1 MDLGLADKVAVVTG
15 GSSGIGL
22 ATVERLL
29 GEGASVAF
37 CGRDADRL
45 EAARRDLESRH
56 GPDRILAA
64 TCDVLDPAQVERFRD
79 GVVARFGAAD
89 ILINNA
95 GQSRHSTFAETSDQD
110 WRDEFELKFFSVIH
124 PVRAFEALL
133 ERSDCGAIVCV
144 NALLSRQPETRL
156 VATSAARAGLLNLT
170 KSLSAELAPKG
181 IRVNS
186 ILLGLVDS
194 GQWSRR
200 YDQQPDRSISRA
212 DWLARLARDRDIP
225 LGRLGRPSE
234 PAAAIVFLAS
244 PMASYTTGAA
254 LDVSGGQARHV

>member
-1 MDLGLADKVAVVTG
+1 VDLGLTDKVAVVTG

-22 ATVERLL
+22 ATVDQFLH
-29 GEGASVAF
+29 EGAKVAF
-37 CGRDADRL
+37 CGRDPDRL
-45 EAARRDLESRH
+45 ETAKRELESRH
-56 GPDRILAA
+56 GSERLLAV
-64 TCDVLDPAQVERFRD
+64 TCDVLDPTQVERFRD
-79 GVVARFGAAD
+79 AVVDRFAGTD
-89 ILINNA
+89 ILVNNA
-95 GQSRHSTFAETSDQD
+95 GRSRQSTFAETSDQD
-110 WRDEFELKFFSVIH
+110 WRDEFELKFFGVIH
-124 PVRAFEALL
+124 PVRAFEEML

-144 NALLSRQPETRL
+144 NALLSRQPEPRL

-170 KSLSAELAPKG
+170 KSLSGDLAPKG

-200 YDQQPDRSISRA
+200 YDQQPDRSISRE
-212 DWLARLARDRDIP
+212 DWLAQLARDRKIP

-244 PMASYTTGAA
+244 PMASYTTGDA
-254 LDVSGGQARHV
+254 LDVSGGQARYV

>member
-1 MDLGLADKVAVVTG
+1 MGLADRVAVVTG

-22 ATVERLL
+22 ATVEMLL
-29 GEGASVAF
+29 GEGARVAF
-37 CGRDADRL
+37 CGRDRDRL
-45 EAARRDLESRH
+45 DSARADLESRH
-56 GPDRILAA
+56 DADRILAA
-64 TCDVLDPAQVERFRD
+64 TCDVLDPAEVARFRD
-79 GVVARFGAAD
+79 AVVAQFGATD

-95 GQSRHSTFAETSDQD
+95 GQARMSTFAETSDQD
-110 WRDEFELKFFSVIH
+110 WRDELELKFFGVIH
-124 PVRAFEALL
+124 PIRAFEALL

-144 NALLSRQPETRL
+144 NALLSVQPETRL

-170 KSLSAELAPKG
+170 KSLSLDLAPKG

-186 ILLGLVDS
+186 ILLGNVDS

-200 YDQQPDRSISRA
+200 YEQLPDKSISRE
-212 DWLARLARDRDIP
+212 DWLAGLARDRDIP

-254 LDVSGGQARHV
+254 LDVSGGHARHV

>member
-1 MDLGLADKVAVVTG
+1 M
-15 GSSGIGL
+15 
-22 ATVERLL
+22 
-29 GEGASVAF
+29 
-37 CGRDADRL
+37 
-45 EAARRDLESRH
+45 
-56 GPDRILAA
+56 
-64 TCDVLDPAQVERFRD
+64 LDPAQVERFRD
-79 GVVARFGAAD
+79 VVVGRFGATD

-244 PMASYTTGAA
+244 PTASYTTGAA

>member
-22 ATVERLL
+22 ATVEQLL
-29 GEGASVAF
+29 GEGAKVAF
-37 CGRDADRL
+37 CGRDSDRL

-56 GPDRILAA
+56 GSDRILAA
-64 TCDVLDPAQVERFRD
+64 PCDVLDPAQVERFRV
-79 GVVARFGAAD
+79 GVVGRFGATD

-110 WRDEFELKFFSVIH
+110 WRDELELKFFGVIH
-124 PVRAFEALL
+124 PVRAFEKLL
-133 ERSDCGAIVCV
+133 ELSDCGAIVCV
-144 NALLSRQPETRL
+144 NALLSVQPQTGL

-170 KSLSAELAPKG
+170 KSLSFDLAPKG

-200 YDQQPDRSISRA
+200 YDQQPDRSVSRA
-212 DWLARLARDRDIP
+212 DWLARLAGDRDLP

>member
-22 ATVERLL
+22 ATVEQLL
-29 GEGASVAF
+29 GEGAKVAF
-37 CGRDADRL
+37 CGRDPDRL
-45 EAARRDLESRH
+45 DAARRDLESRH
-56 GPDRILAA
+56 DSDRILAA
-64 TCDVLDPAQVERFRD
+64 PCDVLDPAQVDRFRD
-79 GVVARFGAAD
+79 GIVERFGAVD
-89 ILINNA
+89 VLINNA
-95 GQSRHSTFAETSDQD
+95 GQSRRSTFADTSDQD
-110 WRDEFELKFFSVIH
+110 WRDEFELKFFGVIH

-144 NALLSRQPETRL
+144 NALLSRQPDTRL

-170 KSLSAELAPKG
+170 KSLSADLAPKG

-200 YDQQPDRSISRA
+200 YDSQADKSVSRA
-212 DWLARLARDRDIP
+212 DWLAQLARDRNIP
-225 LGRLGRPSE
+225 LGRLGHPSE

-254 LDVSGGQARHV
+254 LDVAGGQARYV

>member
-29 GEGASVAF
+29 GEGANVAF
-37 CGRDADRL
+37 CGRDSDRL
-45 EAARRDLESRH
+45 EAAKRDLESRH
-56 GPDRILAA
+56 GLDRILAA
-64 TCDVLDPAQVERFRD
+64 PCDVLDPAQVERFRD
-79 GVVARFGAAD
+79 VVVGRFGATD

-200 YDQQPDRSISRA
+200 YDQQPDRSVSRA

>member
-1 MDLGLADKVAVVTG
+1 MDLGLTDKVAVVTG

-22 ATVERLL
+22 ATVDQFLV
-29 GEGASVAF
+29 EGARVAF
-37 CGRDADRL
+37 CGRDPDRL

-56 GPDRILAA
+56 GSDRLMAA
-64 TCDVLDPAQVERFRD
+64 TCDVLDPEQVERFRD
-79 GVVARFGAAD
+79 DVVARFAATD

-110 WRDEFELKFFSVIH
+110 WRDEFELKFFGVIH

-144 NALLSRQPETRL
+144 NALLARQPETGL

-170 KSLSAELAPKG
+170 KSLSSDFAPKG
-181 IRVNS
+181 VRVNS

-200 YDQQPDRSISRA
+200 YDQQPDRSVSRA
-212 DWLARLARDRDIP
+212 DWLARLAREREIP

-234 PAAAIVFLAS
+234 PAVAIVFLAS

-254 LDVSGGQARHV
+254 LDVSGGKASYV